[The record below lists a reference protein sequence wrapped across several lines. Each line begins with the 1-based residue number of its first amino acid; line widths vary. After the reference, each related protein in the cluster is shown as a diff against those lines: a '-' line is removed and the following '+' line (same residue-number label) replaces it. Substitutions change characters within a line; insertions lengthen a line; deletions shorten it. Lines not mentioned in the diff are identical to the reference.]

1 MFINKFN
8 VVVFFQNMKN
18 VDIVFIF
25 IFLWTSRIFF
35 TRSIFLPE
43 VFFPFNTFPT
53 RFLPFQ
59 SMLNNFLHSS
69 SYVHFW
75 EVL

>member
-8 VVVFFQNMKN
+8 VAVFFQNMKN

-35 TRSIFLPE
+35 TRSIFSL
-43 VFFPFNTFPT
+43 
-53 RFLPFQ
+53 
-59 SMLNNFLHSS
+59 
-69 SYVHFW
+69 
-75 EVL
+75 